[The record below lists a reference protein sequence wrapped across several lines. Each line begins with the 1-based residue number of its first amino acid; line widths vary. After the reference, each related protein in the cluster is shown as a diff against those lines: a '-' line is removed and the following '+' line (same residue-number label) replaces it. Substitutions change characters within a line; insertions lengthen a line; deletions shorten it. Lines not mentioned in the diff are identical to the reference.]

1 MKKLILIALLMLA
14 AKFGFSQ
21 TISYSYYTVDSFV
34 VQMKVKQEPKFTGKY
49 FITANGQVCPI
60 MVSSQ
65 GHFFIERVSRNGK
78 KYKQYL

>member
-1 MKKLILIALLMLA
+1 MKKLILISLLMLA

-21 TISYSYYTVDSFV
+21 TIYTYYTVDSFV
-34 VQMKVKQEPKFTGKY
+34 VQVTVKEKPKFTGKY
-49 FITANGQVCPI
+49 FITANGQIYPI

-65 GHFFIERVSRNGK
+65 GHFFIERVSKNGK

>member
-1 MKKLILIALLMLA
+1 MKKLIIIGLLMLA
-14 AKFGFSQ
+14 AHFGFSQ
-21 TISYSYYTVDSFV
+21 QQYIYYTVDSFV
-34 VQMKVKQEPKFTGKY
+34 VQVKVKQEPKFTGKY

-78 KYKQYL
+78 KYKQYH